1 MRWLLRFFIFWLIM
15 LPLFYLFGLPW
26 LMGLLS
32 EKARTEA
39 YGDCFRQLR
48 EQQLIDAPTAIV
60 RQPQAETY
68 CHCVSAPI
76 TLTRDDLP
84 DLIKKRPPE
93 RLNALMKPVIEGC
106 NADLQRSMTA
116 IISGARPP
124 ETVRQPDGTEV
135 IHF

>member
-39 YGDCFRQLR
+39 YADCFRQLR
-48 EQQLIDAPTAIV
+48 EQQLIDSPTAIV

-68 CHCVSAPI
+68 CRCVSAPI

-93 RLNALMKPVIEGC
+93 RLTTLMKPVIEGC
-106 NADLQRSMTA
+106 NADLERSIHA
-116 IISGARPP
+116 AASGARPP